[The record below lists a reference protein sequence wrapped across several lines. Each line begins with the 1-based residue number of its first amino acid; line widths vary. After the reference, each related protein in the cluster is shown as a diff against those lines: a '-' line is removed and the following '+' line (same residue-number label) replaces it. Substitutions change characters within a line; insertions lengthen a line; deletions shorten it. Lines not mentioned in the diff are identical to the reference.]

1 MRSIIHTICYTLCSV
16 ISCNILVY
24 LFIVIYIVIYIVH
37 KVDVCIIVAIILYSK
52 YKYSNIDN
60 DENVVNN
67 SAIYDFD
74 MQCSAPHIWKK
85 PYQCTVTHIWGE
97 PYQCKYIK
105 VKLYQYV
112 CKYIWEKLYQCRYP
126 KVSFSHYNMMLNHI
140 EKYTREQISSS
151 SNPLVLYQIG
161 ITGEKAFQC
170 YSFYNYIAYVIIKLN
185 RYILIHTEYRW
196 MDVYPIYRIGRSMFI
211 IYHHEYCR

>member
-16 ISCNILVY
+16 ISFNILVC
-24 LFIVIYIVIYIVH
+24 LCIIIYIVH
-37 KVDVCIIVAIILYSK
+37 KVDVCIIVAIILYCK

-60 DENVVNN
+60 DETV
-67 SAIYDFD
+67 AIYDFV
-74 MQCSAPHIWKK
+74 MQFSFLHIWKK
-85 PYQCTVTHIWGE
+85 PYQCMVTHIWGE

-196 MDVYPIYRIGRSMFI
+196 MDVYPMYRIGRSMSI
-211 IYHHEYCR
+211 IYHHEY